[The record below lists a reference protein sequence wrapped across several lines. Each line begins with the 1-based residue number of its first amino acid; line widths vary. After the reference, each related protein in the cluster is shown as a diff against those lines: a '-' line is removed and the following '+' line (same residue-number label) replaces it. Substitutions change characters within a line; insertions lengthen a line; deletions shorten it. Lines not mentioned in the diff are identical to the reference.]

1 MSGRPDKRPGALPDA
16 LPDEDVLTLPSAWL
30 RLLHPR
36 RGGTPVP
43 RPRGGYAADVPDL
56 LAAAAPHVEG
66 LPRNARS
73 APDVRDA
80 ARRHLAGEPDALG
93 AAAVAAVAAAA
104 TAGQDLAGAHAAHRA
119 FADRWHAGH
128 GLGFAACAAVELTRL
143 TVTRDASGFAVERH
157 TGVWPEEGA
166 TGPLRHVRRLL
177 ATAPAADHDDAV
189 RLLADRRTTP
199 AAAGVAAYLAP
210 TRRDWVAEC
219 VEESAATPW
228 LRRLARLSVADPAP
242 LGRSSLVPYG
252 HVHARDELVTLAD
265 GVGPDLLGIL
275 LDRLE
280 LGGLTARDRGFLL
293 DTVAVLPSD
302 EAFGA
307 LLGLLVRKGV
317 RRQVR
322 RDARRALGAAA
333 ARFPVRAL
341 RLAAASGGADVRL
354 LLRDHVAAN
363 PELVAAVL
371 PDLPGDVR
379 AVVEPLAAGGGP
391 ALPEAPPDVLPAPPW
406 DRPVKPVVRGAAP
419 PATRGTAWD
428 DGERA
433 AWFAEAARRVP
444 PPDAPDW
451 ERIVRSYRRG
461 DVQWQVLLHAPE
473 EFTGPLLADLERN
486 PRWCDPAVARG
497 IVARLGERA
506 YRAALALVGY
516 SVADHVGLLV
526 PFRDAEVAAQMAGR
540 LLRGGPAGEAARD
553 WCDRHGPAAAPYLA
567 PDALGTRTG
576 ARRAAEAA
584 LRRIA
589 ARHGTDAVAA
599 AVPAAAE
606 ELRTLL
612 TAHPAQT
619 GLARR
624 PKLDGWANLA
634 ALPPVLLRGGD
645 RVLPAEAVRTLVELL
660 ALPDDGGAGAVEEV
674 CDPGSL
680 AEFGLALF
688 ERWRVG
694 GMPSDGRWALEQLAR
709 TGDDAAVRAVLR
721 ALRGWTKRDV
731 RDVTC
736 ALRTLAGIGSD
747 TAVTAL
753 YEMSVKG
760 RARKVRDAAAEVL
773 AETAAAR
780 GLAVETLADRSVPRL
795 GLDADAATTLD
806 YGPRR
811 FTVGFDER
819 LAPVVADGDGARRA
833 TLPRPTAKDDPVL
846 APAAHARFADLRKEV
861 EAVALLQVERL
872 ERAMLDGRRWTPGEF
887 RGYAVAHP
895 VVRRIARRLVWIAEE
910 DGGHGDGGHGD
921 GGATAFRV
929 AEDGTFAD
937 AADEAFEPSGTAR
950 IRVAHPE
957 LLGAET
963 ETWTEIFA
971 DYEVLQPFAQL
982 GRPCL
987 RLTGRERDA
996 SVLGRFEGMRLLRRD
1011 VHDLPADGWTWNS
1024 AETIEKGVSRPVGGG
1039 LHVVVEFEPGPDAAT
1054 LSVRCVRASAA
1065 SVQDG
1070 AHADTPVRFR
1080 DLDPV
1085 RTSEAL
1091 TALTALACTSA

>member
-1 MSGRPDKRPGALPDA
+1 MSGRPDARPDVLTAVLTH
-16 LPDEDVLTLPSAWL
+16 EDVLTLPSPWL
-30 RLLHPR
+30 RFLHPR

-43 RPRGGYAADVPDL
+43 RPRGGHAAEVPGL

-66 LPRNARS
+66 LPGNAGA

-93 AAAVAAVAAAA
+93 AAAVAAVAAA
-104 TAGQDLAGAHAAHRA
+104 GRDLAGAHAAHRA
-119 FADRWHAGH
+119 FADRWHADH
-128 GLGFAACAAVELTRL
+128 GLGFAACAVVELTRL
-143 TVTRDASGFAVERH
+143 TVTGDADGLAVDRH

-166 TGPLRHVRRLL
+166 AGPLRHVRRLL
-177 ATAPAADHDDAV
+177 ATASDADHDDAV

-199 AAAGVAAYLAP
+199 AAAGVAAYLVP

-219 VEESAATPW
+219 VEECADTPW
-228 LRRLARLSVADPAP
+228 LRRLARLSVADPAH
-242 LGRSSLVPYG
+242 LGRTSVVPYG
-252 HVHARDELVTLAD
+252 HVHPRDELVTLAD
-265 GVGPDLLGIL
+265 GVGPDLLGFL
-275 LDRLE
+275 LDRLD

-307 LLGLLVRKGV
+307 LLDLLGRKGV
-317 RRQVR
+317 RRPVR

-333 ARFPVRAL
+333 ARFPVRTL
-341 RLAAASGGADVRL
+341 RLAAASGNADVRL

-363 PELVAAVL
+363 PELAAAVL
-371 PDLPGDVR
+371 PDLPGAVR
-379 AVVEPLAAGGGP
+379 AVVEPLVAGGGP
-391 ALPEAPPDVLPAPPW
+391 GLPEAPPDVLPAPPW
-406 DRPVKPVVRGAAP
+406 DRPVKPVVRGLVP
-419 PATRGTAWD
+419 PATRETAWD
-428 DGERA
+428 DAERA
-433 AWFAEAARRVP
+433 AWLAEAARRVP
-444 PPDAPDW
+444 CPDAPDW
-451 ERIVRSYRRG
+451 KRIVRSYNRG
-461 DVQWQVLLHAPE
+461 NGQWQALLHAPE
-473 EFTGPLLADLERN
+473 KYTPPLLADIERN
-486 PRWCDPAVARG
+486 ARWCEPAVARG
-497 IVARLGERA
+497 VVARLGERA
-506 YRAALALVGY
+506 YGAALALAGY
-516 SVADHVGLLV
+516 SAADHAGLLV
-526 PFRDAEVAAQMAGR
+526 PFRDADVAAQMAAR
-540 LLRGGPAGEAARD
+540 LLRGGPLADAARD

-589 ARHGTDAVAA
+589 DRHGVDAVAA
-599 AVPAAAE
+599 AVPEAAA

-624 PKLDGWANLA
+624 PKFDGWANVA

-645 RVLPAEAVRTLVELL
+645 RVLPPDAVRTLVELL
-660 ALPDDGGAGAVEEV
+660 ALPGAPGADAVEEV

-709 TGDDAAVRAVLR
+709 TGDDAAVRAVMR

-736 ALRTLAGIGSD
+736 ALRTLAGIGTD
-747 TAVTAL
+747 AALTAL
-753 YEMSVKG
+753 YETSVKG
-760 RARKVRDAAAEVL
+760 RARKVRDAAAEVF
-773 AETAAAR
+773 AEAAAAR
-780 GLAVETLADRSVPRL
+780 GLTAEALADRAVPRF
-795 GLDADAATTLD
+795 GLDDGGTVTLD
-806 YGPRR
+806 YGSRR
-811 FTVGFDER
+811 FTVGFDEL
-819 LAPVVADGDGARRA
+819 LAPVVTDDDGARRA
-833 TLPRPTAKDDPVL
+833 TVPRPTAKDDAVL
-846 APAAHARFADLRKEV
+846 APAAHARFADLRKDV

-872 ERAMLDGRRWTPGEF
+872 ERAMLDGRRWTPAEF

-895 VVRRIARRLVWIAEE
+895 VVRRIARRLVWLAEHGAG
-910 DGGHGDGGHGD
+910 DGEGHGGA
-921 GGATAFRV
+921 ATAFRV

-937 AADEAFEPSGTAR
+937 AADETFEPSGTAR
-950 IRVAHPE
+950 IRVAHPA

-963 ETWTEIFA
+963 ETWAEILA
-971 DYEVLQPFAQL
+971 DYEMLQPFPQL

-987 RLTGRERDA
+987 RLTERERDA
-996 SVLGRFEGMRLLRRD
+996 AVLDRLEGMRLLRRD
-1011 VHDLPADGWTWNS
+1011 VHDLPAQGWTWDPG
-1024 AETIEKGVSRPVGGG
+1024 ETIEKGVSRPVGGG
-1039 LHVVVEFEPGPDAAT
+1039 RHVVVEFEPGPDVAT
-1054 LSVRCVRASAA
+1054 LRVRCVRASAA
-1065 SVQDG
+1065 SVQDP
-1070 AHADTPVRFR
+1070 ARADTPVRFR

-1091 TALTALACTSA
+1091 TALTALSCTSP